1 LRLSRSFPSLLFD
14 CLRRGIPLRSSVKS
28 ILEHLALTPQS
39 RAAIGLGPFGKQA
52 VEFRTANLSDLA
64 NPLYFRGPLSNRRAF
79 NRLCNERGKAAAP
92 PSRSRA
98 MQYLLLIHEDEK
110 QMQGVTPE
118 QNGARL
124 AAYGAYM
131 KAVADA
137 GVGKGGQRLHPS
149 STATTVRVKNGKT
162 SVVNGPYAEIKEQ
175 LGGYILIDAPDLDS
189 AISWA
194 ARCPGA
200 EYGAMEVR
208 PIWQM

>member
-1 LRLSRSFPSLLFD
+1 M
-14 CLRRGIPLRSSVKS
+14 
-28 ILEHLALTPQS
+28 E
-39 RAAIGLGPFGKQA
+39 
-52 VEFRTANLSDLA
+52 
-64 NPLYFRGPLSNRRAF
+64 
-79 NRLCNERGKAAAP
+79 
-92 PSRSRA
+92 
-98 MQYLLLIHEDEK
+98 YLLLIHEDEK

-131 KAVADA
+131 KAMGDA
-137 GVGKGGQRLHPS
+137 GVIKGGQRLHPS

-175 LGGYILIDAPDLDS
+175 LGGFFLINAPDLDS